1 MLSRFSH
8 VRLFETLWTVAH
20 QAVLSM
26 GFPRQ
31 ECQSGLPCPP
41 PGYLPDPGLKRSS
54 LVPSGTKG
62 KIIDHKLK
70 SRILLDYYVL
80 SFTHQSK
87 SFKIRYDGQQVWGS
101 TDSSA
106 DDPNGNLP
114 ILPWI
119 IYEVF
124 PIIAGLLILL
134 LPETRNLPLPD
145 AIQDVENK

>member
-1 MLSRFSH
+1 M
-8 VRLFETLWTVAH
+8 
-20 QAVLSM
+20 
-26 GFPRQ
+26 
-31 ECQSGLPCPP
+31 
-41 PGYLPDPGLKRSS
+41 
-54 LVPSGTKG
+54 
-62 KIIDHKLK
+62 
-70 SRILLDYYVL
+70 
-80 SFTHQSK
+80 
-87 SFKIRYDGQQVWGS
+87 WGS

-145 AIQDVENK
+145 AIQDVENKWVNLLATPLEGLCALDL